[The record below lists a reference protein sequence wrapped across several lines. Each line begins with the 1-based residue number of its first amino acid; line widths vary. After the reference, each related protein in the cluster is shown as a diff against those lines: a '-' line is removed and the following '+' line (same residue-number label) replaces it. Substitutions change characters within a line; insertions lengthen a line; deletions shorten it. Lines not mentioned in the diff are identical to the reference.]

1 VAAPVTWLIGSLAA
15 WLLIGTGSPR
25 VAARA
30 RPAQPHIFLITVDTL
45 RATALGVYGYGRP
58 TSPNIDA
65 FARRA
70 VVVSDAIAQAPY
82 TKASMASMLTGLFPT
97 SHKTYTASIAPEAI
111 VAGPGRHQ
119 TPRTTDVLPDELLTL
134 PEALEE
140 AGYRTIALVTNPF
153 LIREFGFGQG
163 FDVHRFFATRDY
175 ERADAV
181 LREAAA
187 HLPGPGSPPVFL
199 WIHLMD
205 PHNPYDPPARYRS
218 MFPPAR
224 PPRLVPLEAIP
235 PEIRLPDVRDLHTY
249 RARYDAEVRA
259 ADEALGRF
267 FRELRAR
274 GLWDS
279 SVVVLTSDHGE
290 EFLEHGGM
298 GHNTSLYDEQLRVP
312 LILRIPGIAP
322 RVARMQ
328 AQLVDLFP
336 TLAGL
341 AGAREPDV
349 LHGGDLLPVLEG
361 RTGAE
366 RYAFAEIV
374 GVRFALR
381 TLNWKFTSSLQGGK
395 QLFDLRKDPGERHNV
410 ARAQVPR
417 AARLEDVVA
426 RIVSMTIRDG
436 ERVPGRTVPMSPVV
450 LERLR
455 ALGYL
460 SGRRIR

>member
-1 VAAPVTWLIGSLAA
+1 
-15 WLLIGTGSPR
+15 
-25 VAARA
+25 
-30 RPAQPHIFLITVDTL
+30 
-45 RATALGVYGYGRP
+45 
-58 TSPNIDA
+58 
-65 FARRA
+65 
-70 VVVSDAIAQAPY
+70 
-82 TKASMASMLTGLFPT
+82 
-97 SHKTYTASIAPEAI
+97 
-111 VAGPGRHQ
+111 
-119 TPRTTDVLPDELLTL
+119 
-134 PEALEE
+134 
-140 AGYRTIALVTNPF
+140 
-153 LIREFGFGQG
+153 
-163 FDVHRFFATRDY
+163 
-175 ERADAV
+175 
-181 LREAAA
+181 
-187 HLPGPGSPPVFL
+187 
-199 WIHLMD
+199 
-205 PHNPYDPPARYRS
+205 
-218 MFPPAR
+218 
-224 PPRLVPLEAIP
+224 
-235 PEIRLPDVRDLHTY
+235 
-249 RARYDAEVRA
+249 
-259 ADEALGRF
+259 
-267 FRELRAR
+267 
-274 GLWDS
+274 
-279 SVVVLTSDHGE
+279 
-290 EFLEHGGM
+290 
-298 GHNTSLYDEQLRVP
+298 VP